1 MLHAPGCFE
10 MPHVTGVSADFSVC
24 PQENIHE
31 SEWFFECTS
40 KSLKPIP
47 LNLKSNQD
55 FAGLQGTHILK
66 STLKQ

>member
-1 MLHAPGCFE
+1 MELVVFDML
-10 MPHVTGVSADFSVC
+10 HVTGVSGLFRF
-24 PQENIHE
+24 PQEHIHE

-40 KSLKPIP
+40 KPLKPIP
-47 LNLKSNQD
+47 LNLKSHQD